1 MQTHLINGRPKRFK
15 VDREKT
21 LLNIFLGPTV
31 VFIVHLTLPDQRLNT
46 WKTEHLPPRNGNPH
60 THTNAQPVMSSV
72 LHWFLYLPCPSL
84 IVKWP
89 ITYVCWLVLARTHI
103 EKSVGENDERKK
115 EWWLHHPLCS
125 LVLACQ
131 FQMFS
136 HRPSGSNQKVLE
148 QVIKAPITPR
158 CCSRS
163 ATTTDFFFAR
173 THTHTH
179 FRPFHIR
186 QF

>member
-115 EWWLHHPLCS
+115 GVMTAPPPLQS
-125 LVLACQ
+125 
-131 FQMFS
+131 S
-136 HRPSGSNQKVLE
+136 SGLSVSNVFASPKW
-148 QVIKAPITPR
+148 IK
-158 CCSRS
+158 SKS
-163 ATTTDFFFAR
+163 AWTSY
-173 THTHTH
+173 
-179 FRPFHIR
+179 
-186 QF
+186 